1 MSESQLNNP
10 NDYVLDAT
18 DITVNKNILTL
29 TLDRPEKKNAIND
42 CMSNEIIYALK
53 YANQNDSL
61 RVVVIQA
68 NGDTFCAGAD
78 LKEMS
83 GGATESQST
92 VPKLGDV
99 EDISLL
105 IRNLNKPVICKIQ
118 GNVFAGALMIVT
130 NSTHAV
136 ANDQAI
142 FAAPEIKRGIW
153 PFMVMGGLFRVMPKR
168 QGLDFIMRGEPIDA
182 KTAQQYGL
190 INQAIPLDTLDE
202 AINKLAQSFTQLPPN
217 TMKMGLKAFNEQ
229 DHMAFDEALPYLREQ
244 LKECLKSEDA
254 KEGITAFF
262 EKRQPRW
269 IGDDD
274 ES

>member
-42 CMSNEIIYALK
+42 CMSNEIIYALM
-53 YANQNDSL
+53 YANQNDSV

-182 KTAQQYGL
+182 KTAVKT
-190 INQAIPLDTLDE
+190 IVNCAP
-202 AINKLAQSFTQLPPN
+202 
-217 TMKMGLKAFNEQ
+217 KARS
-229 DHMAFDEALPYLREQ
+229 MP
-244 LKECLKSEDA
+244 
-254 KEGITAFF
+254 IV
-262 EKRQPRW
+262 
-269 IGDDD
+269 
-274 ES
+274 

>member
-42 CMSNEIIYALK
+42 CMSNETIYALK
-53 YANQNDSL
+53 YANQNDSV

>member
-53 YANQNDSL
+53 YANQNDSV

-202 AINKLAQSFTQLPPN
+202 TINKLAQSFTQLPPN

>member
-1 MSESQLNNP
+1 MSASQVKDP

-18 DITVNKNILTL
+18 EITIHNHVLTI
-29 TLDRPEKKNAIND
+29 TLDRPDKKNAIND
-42 CMSNEIIYALK
+42 SMSNEIIYALK
-53 YANQNDSL
+53 YASQNDSV

-68 NGDTFCAGAD
+68 NGDTFCAGGD
-78 LKEMS
+78 LKGMS
-83 GGATESQST
+83 GGTVESQST

-118 GNVFAGALMIVT
+118 GNVFAGALMIIT
-130 NSTHAV
+130 NSTHAF
-136 ANDQAI
+136 ASDQAI

-168 QGLDFIMRGEPIDA
+168 QGLDFIMRGESIDA

-190 INQAIPLDTLDE
+190 INEAIPADKLDRLT
-202 AINKLAQSFTQLPPN
+202 NKLAKSFTRLPPN
-217 TMKMGLKAFNEQ
+217 TMKMGLNAYNEQ
-229 DHMAFDEALPYLREQ
+229 DHMAFNDALPYLKEQ
-244 LKECLKSEDA
+244 LKECLEGEDA

-262 EKRQPRW
+262 EKRQPQW
-269 IGDDD
+269 IGEDD

>member
-53 YANQNDSL
+53 YANQNDSV

-68 NGDTFCAGAD
+68 NGDTVCAGAD

-168 QGLDFIMRGEPIDA
+168 QGLDFIMRGEPIGA
-182 KTAQQYGL
+182 KKAQQFGL
-190 INQAIPLDTLDE
+190 INEAIPLDQLDE
-202 AINKLAQSFTQLPPN
+202 VTNRLALSFTQLPPN
-217 TMKMGLKAFNEQ
+217 TMKMGLKAYNEQ
-229 DHMAFDEALPYLREQ
+229 DHMAFDDALPYLREQ
-244 LKECLKSEDA
+244 LKECLEGDDA

-262 EKRQPRW
+262 EKRQPNW

>member
-53 YANQNDSL
+53 YANQNDSV

-92 VPKLGDV
+92 VPKLGGV

>member
-53 YANQNDSL
+53 YANQNDSV

-168 QGLDFIMRGEPIDA
+168 QGLDFIMRGEQIDA
-182 KTAQQYGL
+182 NTAQQYGL

-229 DHMAFDEALPYLREQ
+229 DHMAFDVALPYLREQ

-274 ES
+274 VS

>member
-1 MSESQLNNP
+1 MSELQLNNP

-53 YANQNDSL
+53 YANQNDSV

>member
-1 MSESQLNNP
+1 MSESQLMNP

-18 DITVNKNILTL
+18 DITFHKNILTL
-29 TLDRPEKKNAIND
+29 TLDRPAKKNAIND
-42 CMSNEIIYALK
+42 SMSNEIIYALK
-53 YANQNDSL
+53 YASQNDSV

-68 NGDTFCAGAD
+68 NGDTFCAGGD
-78 LKEMS
+78 LKGMS
-83 GGATESQST
+83 GGTLESQST

-130 NSTHAV
+130 NSTHAF

-190 INQAIPLDTLDE
+190 INKAMPLDQLDE
-202 AINKLAQSFTQLPPN
+202 VTNKLAESFTRLPPN
-217 TMKMGLKAFNEQ
+217 TMKMGLKAYNEQ
-229 DHMAFDEALPYLREQ
+229 DHMAFNDALPYLREQ
-244 LKECLKSEDA
+244 LKVSLEGEDA

-262 EKRQPRW
+262 EKRQPKW
-269 IGDDD
+269 SEEDD

>member
-53 YANQNDSL
+53 YANQNDSV

-217 TMKMGLKAFNEQ
+217 TMKMGLKAYNEQ

>member
-53 YANQNDSL
+53 YANQNDSV

-136 ANDQAI
+136 ANDQVI

-190 INQAIPLDTLDE
+190 INQAISLDTLDE

>member
-53 YANQNDSL
+53 YANQNDSV

-168 QGLDFIMRGEPIDA
+168 QGLDFIMRGEQIDA
-182 KTAQQYGL
+182 NTAQQYGL

>member
-53 YANQNDSL
+53 YANQNDSV

-99 EDISLL
+99 EDISVV
-105 IRNLNKPVICKIQ
+105 IRNLN
-118 GNVFAGALMIVT
+118 
-130 NSTHAV
+130 
-136 ANDQAI
+136 
-142 FAAPEIKRGIW
+142 
-153 PFMVMGGLFRVMPKR
+153 
-168 QGLDFIMRGEPIDA
+168 
-182 KTAQQYGL
+182 
-190 INQAIPLDTLDE
+190 
-202 AINKLAQSFTQLPPN
+202 
-217 TMKMGLKAFNEQ
+217 
-229 DHMAFDEALPYLREQ
+229 
-244 LKECLKSEDA
+244 
-254 KEGITAFF
+254 
-262 EKRQPRW
+262 
-269 IGDDD
+269 
-274 ES
+274 